1 MENMNKETTLKKLNN
16 WAIKNPKIFWPISL
30 ILLIFWTRFI
40 FNFFYN
46 IKNKSYGSSSQSC
59 IGNEGCISQ
68 VRSNFSNT
76 GKTNLGE
83 QYLGD
88 GKFGILFLDSQHYG
102 DSYNATVSTDCNCN
116 VSVGSVS
123 TVQ

>member
-1 MENMNKETTLKKLNN
+1 MENKEKPQ
-16 WAIKNPKIFWPISL
+16 KNTALTPKNI
-30 ILLIFWTRFI
+30 ILGLLGIGL
-40 FNFFYN
+40 FFYYTKDPKKGN
-46 IKNKSYGSSSQSC
+46 YSSAGSSSQSC

-68 VRSNFSNT
+68 VRSNFTNT
-76 GKTNLGE
+76 GKTILGE

-88 GKFGILFLDSQHYG
+88 GKFGISFLDSQHYG
-102 DSYNATVSTDCNCN
+102 ASYNATVSTDCNCN